1 MAQVPV
7 SKEQLDQI
15 VEIVARDLLE
25 IWALNDRFTVEQ
37 IEEARQN
44 AVDDTVFVVE
54 NFMSLF
60 NDLMLTEASNK
71 KLI

>member
-54 NFMSLF
+54 NFMSLL